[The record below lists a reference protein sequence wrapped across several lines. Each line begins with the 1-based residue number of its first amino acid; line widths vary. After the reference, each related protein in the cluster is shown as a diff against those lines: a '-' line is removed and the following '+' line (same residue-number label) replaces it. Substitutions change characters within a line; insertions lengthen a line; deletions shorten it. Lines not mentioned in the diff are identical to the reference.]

1 MRASP
6 NRGLTDTKFIMP
18 KCRNKREAIAA
29 HEFDRTEKP
38 RPLRQGPGLDLPTAA
53 KPRLVRGRHSQ
64 ASPATGFGS
73 CYYATRM
80 KALLG
85 NIKAPAVGAGELTIS
100 LSVESQGSQ

>member
-6 NRGLTDTKFIMP
+6 NRGPTDTKFIMP

-53 KPRLVRGRHSQ
+53 KPRLVRRGALTGKSCNRIRFRLLRDPDP
-64 ASPATGFGS
+64 ASPPRAPTWS
-73 CYYATRM
+73 PIAATRR
-80 KALLG
+80 
-85 NIKAPAVGAGELTIS
+85 VGSANLRR
-100 LSVESQGSQ
+100 